1 MHSNRI
7 NIIQKRAKRRI
18 LAMAIA
24 ATAFVGYNA
33 FTLFGEDRPVKPPVE
48 KMSDVP
54 GVKAVGIRMIN
65 PTGKLPKAS
74 METASARENTAALLP
89 LPSSPMLPPA
99 LAIQSSTEMA
109 TLPSSPLTSRSSS
122 PPAITFAPSD
132 TKSTS
137 GFSNLAAPPR
147 MPEAY
152 AKSPTGKLVMN
163 FSKNEEGK
171 ENSPIQS
178 TLETGA
184 PVSNPIVAGPDLV
197 DIRVVQPHLM
207 SQPAKMPAF
216 VLEKSA
222 KKPQET
228 VEQPAL
234 PSSQNAVRIS
244 VVDGVSEQIP
254 LAMTESYNGKEP
266 KGRKPELVKSKPT
279 QLAHTVSLAQST
291 NLELHSSTEPSDQ
304 YVPPVDMDSA
314 GQQFFS
320 IGRSGPSSKPS
331 KNLNS
336 PVKASLSDNFE
347 SHSISENSEPH
358 FIEHKT
364 STSASGLSTDN
375 LSRRFDSRASK
386 QSSIAAVELEC
397 LGATTIDLSGKLVA
411 VAVQD
416 ESVCKALHNERTVSL
431 VGNQV
436 GTTLVQIWTAD
447 LGNKPQVIRVNV
459 SQPWGKVQATR
470 SDVNSIKQV
479 IAQGFPRS
487 DVNIVS
493 KDDGTFEVRG
503 TTDSEESARRILEL
517 VRKLYLVPVKDKL
530 TVSN

>member
-7 NIIQKRAKRRI
+7 NIIQRRAKRRI

-33 FTLFGEDRPVKPPVE
+33 FTLFGDDRPVKPPVG
-48 KMSDVP
+48 KMSEVP

-65 PTGKLPKAS
+65 PNGKLPKART
-74 METASARENTAALLP
+74 ETKSATENTGSLLP
-89 LPSSPMLPPA
+89 LPSSPMHPQA
-99 LAIQSSTEMA
+99 LSIQSSMEEA
-109 TLPSSPLTSRSSS
+109 TLPPSPLTLPASSL
-122 PPAITFAPSD
+122 PTITVAPSD
-132 TKSTS
+132 AKSAS

-147 MPEAY
+147 MSD
-152 AKSPTGKLVMN
+152 AKVKNPTGKLVMN
-163 FSKNEEGK
+163 FNKNALGK

-184 PVSNPIVAGPDLV
+184 RVSNPIVAGPDLV

-222 KKPQET
+222 KKSQET
-228 VEQPAL
+228 AEPSAL
-234 PSSQNAVRIS
+234 PSAQNAVRIS
-244 VVDGVSEQIP
+244 VVDGVNEQIP
-254 LAMTESYNGKEP
+254 LASADSYNEKQSRSRTP
-266 KGRKPELVKSKPT
+266 QLVKSKPT

-291 NLELHSSTEPSDQ
+291 NLESQSTTDSSDE
-304 YVPPVDMDSA
+304 YVPPVEIDSA
-314 GQQFFS
+314 TGQQFFS
-320 IGRSGPSSKPS
+320 IGHAGPSSKPP
-331 KNLNS
+331 KNS
-336 PVKASLSDNFE
+336 AIKASLSDTFE
-347 SHSISENSEPH
+347 SQSTSGTSEPPFFYTH
-358 FIEHKT
+358 TNSF
-364 STSASGLSTDN
+364 SSGLSTDS
-375 LSRRFDSRASK
+375 LHRRFDSRASK

-431 VGNQV
+431 VGNQA

-459 SQPWGKVQATR
+459 SQPWGKAQARR
-470 SDVNSIKQV
+470 SDVNNIKEV

-487 DVNIVS
+487 DVNILS

-517 VRKLYLVPVKDKL
+517 VRKLYLVPIKDKL
-530 TVSN
+530 TVSY